1 MAGTMAGMVGGLL
14 GSGSLRAALAIAGA
28 MLLTGGTLA
37 IDRHLAMSRI
47 KLRVAEARSRG
58 MGLVIEEPEDRPG
71 FVTAVIG
78 ALGSVITASG
88 LLSSKTREELEQTLR
103 AGGLMTSHNLEIFI
117 GAKIVLALGLPVA
130 AYALLH
136 HVAIRP
142 FLFFAMVAAAAVG
155 GLMLPNMIVG
165 QRRKT
170 YLKAIER
177 GLADGL
183 DMMVICAEAGLA
195 LEATIQRVSIEVVHA
210 HPKLAAEF
218 TTTYNELTMGS
229 DTRSALIN
237 LGTRTGLASLKRL
250 GATLV
255 QSIQYGTPLSLALQT
270 LATELRQETLT
281 LFEERAAR
289 LPVLLTI
296 PMILFILP
304 CVFLIVAGPIVV
316 QVMKAM
322 KH

>member
-1 MAGTMAGMVGGLL
+1 MIADLFRSGVLEAATALAGGLL
-14 GSGSLRAALAIAGA
+14 LV
-28 MLLTGGTLA
+28 GGTVA
-37 IDRHLAMSRI
+37 IDRRLATNKIRVRI
-47 KLRVAEARSRG
+47 KEARNRAV
-58 MGLVIEEPEDRPG
+58 GLVTEAPEGRPRII
-71 FVTAVIG
+71 ASVIG
-78 ALGSVITASG
+78 ALGSAITASG
-88 LLSSKTREELEQTLR
+88 LLSVKTRAELEQTLR
-103 AGGLMTSHNLEIFI
+103 AGGLMTSHNLELFV
-117 GAKIVLALGLPVA
+117 GAKILLAIGLPA
-130 AYALLH
+130 GAFMLLR

-142 FLFFAMVAAAAVG
+142 IMEFGLVAAAAVA

-170 YLKAIER
+170 YLKAIEK

-195 LEATIQRVSIEVVHA
+195 LESTIHRVSVEVVHA
-210 HPKLAAEF
+210 HPKLAAEL
-218 TTTYNELTMGS
+218 TITYNELTLGS
-229 DTRSALIN
+229 DTRTALIN
-237 LGTRTGLASLKRL
+237 MGERTGLSSLKRL
-250 GATLV
+250 GTTLV
-255 QSIQYGTPLSLALQT
+255 QSIQYGTPLSLALRT

-281 LFEERAAR
+281 RFEESAAR

-316 QVMKAM
+316 QVLKSM